1 MNDSKLNLSR
11 RSFVST
17 TLALGAATAVAPLRA
32 AESAAAKPAFGSTI
46 LPPAGK
52 RLLLSC
58 KLSMIAK
65 KAGDKTL
72 TVTERLRMAG
82 DAGFDG
88 VDFDEAG
95 SFTADEAREAVRAS
109 GVFVHNAINHTHW
122 GVRLTDAK
130 QETRDKAYIAIRKA
144 EFAAASARTS
154 LAAREKKD
162 AETEGQK
169 FQGDTLKKTQ
179 AELAN
184 TQNALSKTQDEL
196 KREAAAR
203 AEAEKRAAQALADLQ
218 KIAAV
223 KKDDRGMVITLSGG
237 VLFPT
242 DKSELLAGAMA
253 QLNQVGEALVRNS
266 PDSRITVEGHTDSQG
281 QAAHNQELS
290 QKRAESVATYLR
302 SRGIAPD
309 RVTAVGKGPDK
320 PIADNKT
327 LEGRAQNRRVEIIV
341 EPPK

>member
-1 MNDSKLNLSR
+1 MNKT
-11 RSFVST
+11 SFTAMVS
-17 TLALGAATAVAPLRA
+17 LASLVLGVVGCGEVLPPKELKDARA
-32 AESAAAKPAFGSTI
+32 AYKASSEG
-46 LPPAGK
+46 PAGK
-52 RLLLSC
+52 ESLVELHG
-58 KLSMIAK
+58 AK
-65 KAGDKTL
+65 QSLDAAEAAFKEKGD
-72 TVTERLRMAG
+72 
-82 DAGFDG
+82 D
-88 VDFDEAG
+88 
-95 SFTADEAREAVRAS
+95 
-109 GVFVHNAINHTHW
+109 
-122 GVRLTDAK
+122 
-130 QETRDKAYIAIRKA
+130 QETRDKSYIAIRKA

-184 TQNALSKTQDEL
+184 TQNTLSKTQDEL

-203 AEAEKRAAQALADLQ
+203 AEAEKRAAQSLADLQ

-223 KKDDRGMVITLSGG
+223 KKEDRGMVITLSGG

-290 QKRAESVATYLR
+290 QKRAEAVATYLR

-327 LEGRAQNRRVEIIV
+327 IEGRAQNRRVEIIV

>member
-1 MNDSKLNLSR
+1 MRAWLPTR
-11 RSFVST
+11 RVPGT
-17 TLALGAATAVAPLRA
+17 
-32 AESAAAKPAFGSTI
+32 
-46 LPPAGK
+46 
-52 RLLLSC
+52 
-58 KLSMIAK
+58 
-65 KAGDKTL
+65 
-72 TVTERLRMAG
+72 
-82 DAGFDG
+82 
-88 VDFDEAG
+88 
-95 SFTADEAREAVRAS
+95 
-109 GVFVHNAINHTHW
+109 
-122 GVRLTDAK
+122 
-130 QETRDKAYIAIRKA
+130 
-144 EFAAASARTS
+144 AASARTS

-184 TQNALSKTQDEL
+184 TQNTLSKTQDEL

-203 AEAEKRAAQALADLQ
+203 AEAEKRAAQSLADLQ

-223 KKDDRGMVITLSGG
+223 KKEDRGMVITLSGG

-290 QKRAESVATYLR
+290 QKRAEAVATYLR

-309 RVTAVGKGPDK
+309 RVTAAGKGADK

-327 LEGRAQNRRVEIIV
+327 IEGRAQNRRVEIIV